1 MNQDQSTHD
10 EFAAELSRLFAEQN
24 EPLPDHEFTQQL
36 LSHLDHEYRMQQ
48 VRRWCAVGIVLL
60 LAAAVSPWAVL
71 GTMNIFALAAN
82 MEKLPHIDAVGAF
95 GMVLVTG
102 LLLIRARRMI

>member
-60 LAAAVSPWAVL
+60 LAAMLAPLMVHLTAGLFSLASHVSRLQGMNTIAVV
-71 GTMNIFALAAN
+71 
-82 MEKLPHIDAVGAF
+82 
-95 GMVLVTG
+95 GMVLASG
-102 LLLIRARRMI
+102 IMFLRARRQI